1 MDHAV
6 AALSD
11 LDASGLIDSTFPLA
25 DHANAYRRLDEPGR
39 MGNIL
44 LDLTEHDAPAV

>member
-11 LDASGLIDSTFPLA
+11 LDACGLIDSTFTLA
-25 DHANAYRRLDEPGR
+25 DHAKAYQRLDEPGR

-44 LDLTEHDAPAV
+44 LDLTEHGAQAM